1 MLRQTI
7 RNPTCMAAIL
17 LTLSIAKQADAQG
30 IHFSR
35 VSRDIVEARL
45 RDYGGDNSK
54 REATLKQV
62 FADAGCDDKHLAE
75 QPVKNLKQANVIC
88 VMPGSSGRTVIV
100 GAHFDRVSQGDGV
113 VDNWSGASLLPSLYQ
128 AVKGQSRTHTYIFI
142 GFAGEEIGEIGSRFY
157 VQNMSKDD
165 VIATDAMVN
174 IDTIGLGPTKVWGSH
189 SDKLLAGALGYVAKQ
204 FNDPLAIVDVEQV
217 GSSDSERFAIKK
229 IPRITIHSLTQKTWQ
244 ARILHTANDKISALN
259 LDDYYQTYG
268 LLAAYIAF
276 LDQLPDRTAPAQKP

>member
-1 MLRQTI
+1 
-7 RNPTCMAAIL
+7 
-17 LTLSIAKQADAQG
+17 
-30 IHFSR
+30 
-35 VSRDIVEARL
+35 
-45 RDYGGDNSK
+45 
-54 REATLKQV
+54 
-62 FADAGCDDKHLAE
+62 
-75 QPVKNLKQANVIC
+75 
-88 VMPGSSGRTVIV
+88 MPGSSGRTVIV
-100 GAHFDRVSQGDGV
+100 GAHFDRVSQGDGF

-128 AVKGQSRTHTYIFI
+128 AMKGQSRTHTYIFI

-174 IDTIGLGPTKVWGSH
+174 IDTLGLGPTKVWGSH

-217 GSSDSERFAIKK
+217 GSSDSEQFAIKK